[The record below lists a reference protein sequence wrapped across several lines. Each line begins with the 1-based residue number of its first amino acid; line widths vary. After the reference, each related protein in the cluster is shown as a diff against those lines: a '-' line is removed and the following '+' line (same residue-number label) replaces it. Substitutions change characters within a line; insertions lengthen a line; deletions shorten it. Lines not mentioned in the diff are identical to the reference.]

1 MSSIKF
7 SYYLGCRER
16 ILKREYGELIGF
28 LKSAGYSAIEPLEF
42 FGTEQMFDSIAEA
55 DALASMLRSE
65 NIAVSCY
72 SVYIDVYEDIAAA
85 EQYLKKQIDIAHAL
99 GCPYFHH
106 TLRPPLEATS
116 LSIDINVVM
125 PALLSTLKKLADHAA
140 SKGITMLYEPQGFC
154 FNGANLS
161 ELVNALRGNGVE
173 NVGVCLDF
181 GNPAFVDY
189 KAIDLMAELL
199 PLIRNVHIKDY
210 KYCDNDSVSYRSI
223 GGRNFYEVGYGLGDM
238 QCAECVEKLVKSGYN
253 GYFATELMPD
263 GTSPDDAGVAA
274 ISAITQA
281 KLP

>member
-16 ILKREYGELIGF
+16 ILKREYGELIRF
-28 LKSAGYSAIEPLEF
+28 LKSAEYSAIEPLEF
-42 FGTEQMFDSIAEA
+42 FGTEQMFDSVAEA

-65 NIAVSCY
+65 NITVSCY
-72 SVYIDVYEDIAAA
+72 SVYIDVYEDIPAA

-106 TLRPPLEATS
+106 TLRTPLEATPS
-116 LSIDINVVM
+116 GVDINVIM
-125 PALLSTLKKLADHAA
+125 PALLPTLKKLADYA
-140 SKGITMLYEPQGFC
+140 SFKGITLLYEPQGLC

-161 ELVNALRGNGVE
+161 KLVSTLRGSGVE

-181 GNPAFVDY
+181 GNPTFVDC
-189 KAIDLMAELL
+189 KAFELIGELL

-210 KYCDNDSVSYRSI
+210 KFGDINAPNYISV
-223 GGRNFYEVGYGLGDM
+223 GGRHFYEVGYGLGDM

-263 GTSPDDAGVAA
+263 GTSPDDAG
-274 ISAITQA
+274 ISAI
-281 KLP
+281 KIIKDYMK